1 MQLAAILLLGLF
13 PFIGVVL
20 LAWLGPKHTWAAHY
34 RHARERTAAMAE
46 AAELERQQLEAADAR
61 LQASQRRLRG
71 EDP

>member
-34 RHARERTAAMAE
+34 HHAREHTAAVAE
-46 AAELERQQLEAADAR
+46 AAERERQQLEAADAR